1 MQSIIA
7 ADMMDLVVRKAVELG
22 VAAIIPVIAERSQ
35 RAPETRTAKRVD
47 RWRQIAVSACEQC
60 GRNRVPTIAE
70 PIALASWFDREAEG
84 YRTVVLAT
92 DASTAYGAV
101 LRQSVPHF
109 VVIGPEGGFTPS
121 EIDHAR
127 RRGAILARLGPTVLR
142 AETAALAALAAVAAC
157 DRSETT

>member
-1 MQSIIA
+1 M
-7 ADMMDLVVRKAVELG
+7 
-22 VAAIIPVIAERSQ
+22 
-35 RAPETRTAKRVD
+35 
-47 RWRQIAVSACEQC
+47 
-60 GRNRVPTIAE
+60 PTIAE

-142 AETAALAALAAVAAC
+142 AETAALAALAAVAAY